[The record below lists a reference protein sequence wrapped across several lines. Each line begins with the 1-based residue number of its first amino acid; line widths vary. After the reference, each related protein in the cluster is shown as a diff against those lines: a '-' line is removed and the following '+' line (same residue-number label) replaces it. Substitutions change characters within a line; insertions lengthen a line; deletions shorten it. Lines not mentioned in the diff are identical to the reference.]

1 MSIERFT
8 ACNVYL
14 SVLTVFKHILI
25 PTDGSTLATKG
36 VKTGVRLAKALG
48 AKVSGVY
55 VTAPYVPPMLPEG
68 AAIYV
73 PTMDPREYK
82 KAVEAQAAKA
92 LEAVEREAKAAGV
105 RCETRAVSD
114 AQPWQGILKAASA
127 AKCDAIVIASHGR
140 GGLGGLIL
148 GSQTSRVLSHSK
160 IPVLV
165 VR

>member
-1 MSIERFT
+1 M
-8 ACNVYL
+8 
-14 SVLTVFKHILI
+14 FKKMLI
-25 PTDGSTLATKG
+25 PTDGSPLATKG
-36 VKTGVRLAKALG
+36 VKLGVRLAQALG

-55 VTAPYVPPMLPEG
+55 VTAPYTPPFIPED

-73 PTMDPREYK
+73 PTADRREYK

-92 LEAVEREAKAAGV
+92 LEAVEREAKAAGA

-114 AQPWQGILKAASA
+114 AQPWQGILKAARA
-127 AKCDAIVIASHGR
+127 RKCDAIVIASHGR

-148 GSQTSRVLSHSK
+148 GSQTSRVLSHST
-160 IPVLV
+160 IPVVV